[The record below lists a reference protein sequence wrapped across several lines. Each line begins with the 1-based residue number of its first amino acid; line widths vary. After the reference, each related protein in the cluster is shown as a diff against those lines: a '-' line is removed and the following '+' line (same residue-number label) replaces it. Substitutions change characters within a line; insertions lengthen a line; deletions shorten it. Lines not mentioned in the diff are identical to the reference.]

1 MTPILKEEIIL
12 KRVSGYMLPGHAY
25 YIMGASGSG
34 KTTFLNALSGRIRRD
49 KLSRLSGECTLNDS
63 VPLNSETFGLFGAYV
78 MQDDILYEHFTVR
91 EALEFAAR
99 IKLTVN
105 SDILKERVQAIINDL
120 GLSEC

>member
-1 MTPILKEEIIL
+1 MKPIYKEEVIL
-12 KRVSGYMLPGHAY
+12 KRISGYMLPGHAY

-49 KLSRLSGECTLNDS
+49 KLGRLSGECTLNDM

-78 MQDDILYEHFTVR
+78 MQEDILYEYFTVR

-99 IKLTVN
+99 IKLNVD
-105 SDILKERVQAIINDL
+105 SDVLKERVKTIINDL
-120 GLSEC
+120 GLLEC

>member
-1 MTPILKEEIIL
+1 MKPVFKEEVIL
-12 KRVSGYMLPGHAY
+12 KRVSGFMLPGHAY

-49 KLSRLSGECTLNDS
+49 KLCKLSGECTLNDM

-78 MQDDILYEHFTVR
+78 MQDDILYEYFTVR

-105 SDILKERVQAIINDL
+105 SDALKERV
-120 GLSEC
+120 